1 MLPPGRFLMPGDL
14 AGSPLLTFSP
24 LDIAPDHAIHS
35 GSLAALMER
44 RYNAYVSKV
53 VRPFFFGH
61 FARLDRQ
68 IVLVDALTALNAGQ
82 SAAEDLRNALASV
95 LSCFRLGQ
103 NNWASILLGRRID
116 RILFAA
122 TKADHLHHTSHD
134 RLEAI
139 AKEIVTDAVFR
150 AEFAGAEIGVA
161 ALAAIRATR
170 EATVKQKGESLPCI
184 AGIPEAGETIGKLTF
199 DGNTEAAIF
208 PGDLPVDPTSVLTKD
223 LAGTL
228 KFVKFRPPMLGPQGF
243 PQIRL
248 DRALDFLMGDRLA

>member
-1 MLPPGRFLMPGDL
+1 MPGDL
-14 AGSPLLTFSP
+14 AGSPLLTFAP
-24 LDIAPDHAIHS
+24 LDLPQATDIAS

-68 IVLVDALTALNAGQ
+68 IVLVDALAALNAGK
-82 SAAEDLRNALASV
+82 AAVEDLRNALEAV
-95 LSCFRLGQ
+95 LSCFRQGQ
-103 NNWASILLGRRID
+103 NSWSSILFGRRIE
-116 RILFAA
+116 RIMFAA

-139 AKEIVTDAVFR
+139 AKEIVTDAMAR
-150 AEFAGAEIGVA
+150 AEFAGADLGVA

-170 EATVKQKGESLPCI
+170 EATVKQKGETLPCI

-199 DGNTEAAIF
+199 DGKTEAAIF
-208 PGDLPVDPTSVLTKD
+208 PGDLPVDPAAVFTENLEGS
-223 LAGTL
+223 L
-228 KFVKFRPPMLGPQGF
+228 KFVKFRPPVLGPQGF
-243 PQIRL
+243 PHIRL
-248 DRALDFLMGDRLA
+248 DRVLDFLIGDRLA